1 MPPLDT
7 KNFREIIDILT
18 PHFGGDDQRRA
29 LLISALG
36 LGHPLLSQIDYTGN
50 ANTFTVNL
58 VSRLNDYGQI
68 APGQTALWAV
78 LEEVS
83 RNVGYDKQQRI
94 KALEGA
100 VNGTRSSQAS
110 VGTNASPSSSPPAQ
124 QSAVPKRADDPV
136 IIFISHKNAPL
147 DNAILD
153 ELNSFMKQP
162 VEAAG
167 GVIWYDRLME
177 WGTEWDKEIKQKM
190 EQADIVLL
198 FISQGFL
205 SSDYINKYE
214 IPAFLRRREQ
224 EGLRVLP
231 LIISDSTWDM
241 HDWLPRFSALPDPQ
255 DALRTVKAYRQ
266 ADRSDEIYTKITRQ
280 LVDIVKQIRSKRV

>member
-1 MPPLDT
+1 MPPLSQQT
-7 KNFREIIDILT
+7 FREIIDILT

-58 VSRLNDYGQI
+58 VSRLNDYGQV

-94 KALEGA
+94 KALAGL
-100 VNGTRSSQAS
+100 VNGTGSSQVSAGVNS
-110 VGTNASPSSSPPAQ
+110 STGSSPFMHQP
-124 QSAVPKRADDPV
+124 SAAKRADDPV

-153 ELNSFMKQP
+153 ELNSFMKHP

-167 GVIWYDRLME
+167 GIIWYDRLME
-177 WGTEWDKEIKQKM
+177 WGMEWDKEIKQKM
-190 EQADIVLL
+190 EQADIALL

-231 LIISDSTWDM
+231 LIISESTWDL
-241 HDWLPRFSALPDPQ
+241 HDWLPQFSALPDPQ

-266 ADRSDEIYTKITRQ
+266 ADRSDEIYTKITRK
-280 LVDIVKQIRSKRV
+280 LVDIVKQIRSKRA